1 MEKIYVYADFDFLDE
16 KELIGELSY
25 ERVRGNDHFAFEFS
39 REWLKGHG
47 GIILSGDVMNV
58 HALSI
63 LVREMACLAL

>member
-1 MEKIYVYADFDFLDE
+1 
-16 KELIGELSY
+16 
-25 ERVRGNDHFAFEFS
+25 VRGNDHFAFEFS